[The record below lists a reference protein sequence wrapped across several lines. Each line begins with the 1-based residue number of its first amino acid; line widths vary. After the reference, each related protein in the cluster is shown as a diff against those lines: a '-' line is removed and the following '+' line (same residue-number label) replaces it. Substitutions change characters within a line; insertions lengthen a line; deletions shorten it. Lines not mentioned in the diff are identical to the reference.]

1 MSAVRRVA
9 HPDEVDGEHEHM
21 EGEGD
26 VEEESQQVHEQEL
39 NGKVL
44 YDLSSGTPHG
54 RFAIANGAVRA
65 ADIRAAAKENN
76 IRPSNSVSMQ
86 SMAREVAHLRSKNTR
101 LQQEKDNVGKMALGL
116 IVVCANI

>member
-1 MSAVRRVA
+1 MIAVRRVA
-9 HPDEVDGEHEHM
+9 HPDEVDGEHENM

-44 YDLSSGTPHG
+44 YDLSGGTPHG

-86 SMAREVAHLRSKNTR
+86 SMAREVAHLRRENTR
-101 LQQEKDNVGKMALGL
+101 LQHEKDSAGKVAIGL
-116 IVVCANI
+116 IVVRANI

>member
-44 YDLSSGTPHG
+44 YDLSGGTPHG

-65 ADIRAAAKENN
+65 ATKENKYPT
-76 IRPSNSVSMQ
+76 IKFCFY
-86 SMAREVAHLRSKNTR
+86 AKHGTRSCTP
-101 LQQEKDNVGKMALGL
+101 MT
-116 IVVCANI
+116 

>member
-44 YDLSSGTPHG
+44 YDLSGGMPHG
-54 RFAIANGAVRA
+54 QFAIANGAVRA

-86 SMAREVAHLRSKNTR
+86 SMAREVAHLRRENTR
-101 LQQEKDNVGKMALGL
+101 LQHEKDSAGKVAIGL
-116 IVVCANI
+116 IVVRANI

>member
-44 YDLSSGTPHG
+44 YDLSGGTPHG
-54 RFAIANGAVRA
+54 RFAIANGAIRA
-65 ADIRAAAKENN
+65 ADIRAAAKKNN
-76 IRPSNSVSMQ
+76 IRPSNLVSMQ
-86 SMAREVAHLRSKNTR
+86 SMAREVAHLRRENTR
-101 LQQEKDNVGKMALGL
+101 LQHEKDSAGKVAIGL
-116 IVVCANI
+116 IVVRANI

>member
-9 HPDEVDGEHEHM
+9 RPNEVDGEYEHM

-44 YDLSSGTPHG
+44 YDLSGGTPHG
-54 RFAIANGAVRA
+54 RFAIANGVVRA
-65 ADIRAAAKENN
+65 ADIRAAAKENT
-76 IRPSNSVSMQ
+76 ICSSNSVSIQ
-86 SMAREVAHLRSKNTR
+86 SMAREVAHL
-101 LQQEKDNVGKMALGL
+101 
-116 IVVCANI
+116 

>member
-9 HPDEVDGEHEHM
+9 RPNEVDGEYEHM

-26 VEEESQQVHEQEL
+26 VEEERQQVHEQEL

-65 ADIRAAAKENN
+65 VDIRAATKENN

-86 SMAREVAHLRSKNTR
+86 SMAREVPHLRRENTR
-101 LQQEKDNVGKMALGL
+101 LQHEKDTAGKVAIGL
-116 IVVCANI
+116 IVVRANI